1 MAAHDPAMGDIG
13 AGEREAGLLVLLLG
27 RLRRVYRSY
36 TFRALFQALLTIW
49 GVITFTFFLI
59 RLMPGN
65 PIDILV
71 DQIIQQ
77 ESLSYAD
84 AYARV
89 ASSFDF
95 DPNAS
100 VIDQYFEY
108 IGGLL
113 RLDLGESIVSPGTKI
128 IDQLVRYLPWTV
140 FSVGVGLLLS
150 FAIGILLGIL
160 MAYYR
165 NSPLDHSLS
174 LLASI
179 LSAVPN
185 FIWALIIVIVFGI
198 DLRWFNIGELRGTY
212 DATVTPGFTLEFLGS
227 VIKHAALPIFVYVI
241 STLGTWMLSM
251 KSSTASVLGED
262 YVTVA
267 EARGLPGRRI
277 STAYVG
283 RNAALPLFTQF
294 MIAIGF
300 VLGGSV
306 VIEELLVYWGIGH
319 YLFYSITTRDYTA
332 MQAVFLFITAS
343 VVFANL
349 FADLLYARL
358 DPRVSV
364 TGGG

>member
-1 MAAHDPAMGDIG
+1 MTAGDAAARQTAPEQSDT
-13 AGEREAGLLVLLLG
+13 GLFDQIVK
-27 RLRRVYRSY
+27 RFRAVYQSF
-36 TFRALFQALLTIW
+36 TFRALVQALLTIW
-49 GVITFTFFLI
+49 GVMTFTFFLI

-71 DQIIQQ
+71 AQTLQQ
-77 ESLSYAD
+77 ESISYEE

-89 ASSFDF
+89 AASFDF
-95 DPNAS
+95 DPDAS
-100 VIDQYFEY
+100 VIDQYFDY
-108 IGGLL
+108 LGALL
-113 RLDLGESIVSPGTKI
+113 RLDLGTSLVSPGTKV
-128 IDQLVRYLPWTV
+128 IDQLLGFLPWTL
-140 FSVGVGLLLS
+140 FSVGMGLLIS
-150 FAIGILLGIL
+150 FTMGVLLGIV

-165 NSPLDHSLS
+165 NSPLDHILS
-174 LLASI
+174 LVASV

-185 FIWALIIVIVFGI
+185 FIWALIIIIVFGI
-198 DLRWFNIGELRGTY
+198 NLRWFNVGELRGTY
-212 DATVTPGFTLEFLGS
+212 DAGIRPGLTLEFLGN
-227 VIKHAALPIFVYVI
+227 ILKHAALPILIYVI

-251 KSSTASVLGED
+251 KSSTVSVLSED
-262 YVTVA
+262 YVAVA
-267 EARGLPGRRI
+267 QARGLTERRI

-283 RNAALPLFTQF
+283 RNAALPLFTQL

-300 VLGGSV
+300 VLGGAV

-332 MQAVFLFITAS
+332 MQGVFLLITSS

-364 TGGG
+364 VGEG